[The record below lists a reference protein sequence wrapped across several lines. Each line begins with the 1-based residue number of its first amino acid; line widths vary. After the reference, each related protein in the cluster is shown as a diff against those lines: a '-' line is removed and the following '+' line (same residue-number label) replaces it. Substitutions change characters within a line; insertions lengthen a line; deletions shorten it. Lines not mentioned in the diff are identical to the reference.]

1 MSTVP
6 LRATSYLKDNKPMR
20 ASTTS
25 GMARG
30 SVIENVSPLGDDEGE
45 TARFQR
51 WILFEIRKRRPGS
64 LAERIAQFHRLRH
77 ALLQT
82 GMDGVAN
89 ALFGKMIQCAKA
101 GADFLSVGFQFSIRV
116 AHHFQAP
123 LIMVVLPDQSREACS
138 GLRVRRPR
146 VWLRARNSS
155 WYSALTSTA
164 CQASSWSSRS
174 INW

>member
-45 TARFQR
+45 TARLQR
-51 WILFEIRKRRPGS
+51 WILFEIPKRRPGS
-64 LAERIAQFHRLRH
+64 LAERIAKFHRLRT
-77 ALLQT
+77 ALFTADAACIGQVCGLAAQSVAVLPT

-89 ALFGKMIQCAKA
+89 TL
-101 GADFLSVGFQFSIRV
+101 
-116 AHHFQAP
+116 
-123 LIMVVLPDQSREACS
+123 
-138 GLRVRRPR
+138 
-146 VWLRARNSS
+146 
-155 WYSALTSTA
+155 
-164 CQASSWSSRS
+164 
-174 INW
+174 

>member
-30 SVIENVSPLGDDEGE
+30 SVIENVSPLADDEGE

-51 WILFEIRKRRPGS
+51 CIVLEIRKRRPAS

-77 ALLQT
+77 ALLQADAACLGQVYGLT
-82 GMDGVAN
+82 AQRVDVLQTRMDGVT
-89 ALFGKMIQCAKA
+89 
-101 GADFLSVGFQFSIRV
+101 
-116 AHHFQAP
+116 HP
-123 LIMVVLPDQSREACS
+123 
-138 GLRVRRPR
+138 
-146 VWLRARNSS
+146 
-155 WYSALTSTA
+155 
-164 CQASSWSSRS
+164 
-174 INW
+174 

>member
-30 SVIENVSPLGDDEGE
+30 SVIENVSPFGDDEGE
-45 TARFQR
+45 TARLQR
-51 WILFEIRKRRPGS
+51 GILFEIRKRRPRS
-64 LAERIAQFHRLRH
+64 LAERIAQFQRLRH
-77 ALLQT
+77 ALLQADAACIGQVCGLAAQSVAVLPT

-89 ALFGKMIQCAKA
+89 TLFGKMIQCAKA

-116 AHHFQAP
+116 AHHFHAPLIP
-123 LIMVVLPDQSREACS
+123 LIMVVLPDQSR
-138 GLRVRRPR
+138 
-146 VWLRARNSS
+146 
-155 WYSALTSTA
+155 
-164 CQASSWSSRS
+164 
-174 INW
+174 